1 MICTTIGSALLF
13 ENLSNTTYPVYLKDS
28 LLNTNENF
36 DYGEFTKLPTTL
48 KNNTSQNF
56 VFTFNDAGV
65 YVFGDSRNLDKQTIV
80 SVMGINGK
88 CPSSTAFLPQT
99 ADSLLRV
106 NAKRRDILL
115 PPNWIFFFSVL
126 VAFCL
131 LILAFVAT
139 VGFVI
144 KLDWR
149 QKYIEPIQYQKSN
162 YTSVQRSDPE
172 DKRAIVSINT
182 ENSSI
187 KFKHYNQQDPE
198 DELMDA

>member
-1 MICTTIGSALLF
+1 M
-13 ENLSNTTYPVYLKDS
+13 
-28 LLNTNENF
+28 
-36 DYGEFTKLPTTL
+36 
-48 KNNTSQNF
+48 
-56 VFTFNDAGV
+56 
-65 YVFGDSRNLDKQTIV
+65 
-80 SVMGINGK
+80 
-88 CPSSTAFLPQT
+88 
-99 ADSLLRV
+99 
-106 NAKRRDILL
+106 L

-144 KLDWR
+144 KRDWR

-162 YTSVQRSDPE
+162 YTSIQRSDPE